1 MIKRNRDIDLIAR
14 TAWGEDYT
22 GGREGMQAVI
32 NVIDNRRKIGGW
44 FGSTWRDVIL
54 KPYQFSIWN
63 AATTE
68 QYKNDPTFKTYLKRL
83 QNISENDYN
92 FQVAKELAAAAW
104 DGDLPDITNGATHYK
119 LPSAPATWAEG
130 LQPVA
135 YAGHHVFYIA

>member
-1 MIKRNRDIDLIAR
+1 MIKRQRDIDLIAR

-32 NVIDNRRKIGGW
+32 NVIDNRRKAGGW
-44 FGSTWRDVIL
+44 YGEGWRGVIL

-68 QYKNDPTFKTYLKRL
+68 QYRNDPTFRAYLTRITSITDK
-83 QNISENDYN
+83 DVN
-92 FQVAKELAAAAW
+92 FALARELAAAAW

-119 LPSAPATWAEG
+119 LPSAYASWAEG
-130 LQPVA
+130 RIPVA
-135 YAGHHVFYIA
+135 MAGHHVFYIV